1 VTDRVRVAAAL
12 LASRMARGRL
22 ASPFTAR
29 EVYRNDWTGLTE
41 PRVLGEA
48 LECLRELG
56 WIRPEAVMA
65 RDGGRPTVR
74 FHINP
79 RVAQVGEVL
88 SVLSVGI
95 RGEAGANRPAAAR
108 PRPGLGLDHEHRVG
122 RRVEAAQWWRGGEL
136 IHPADTAE

>member
-1 VTDRVRVAAAL
+1 MEATAEVRVSAELLTGRKNGAALCGYLEAHARRLYATVTDRVRVGAAL

-29 EVYRNDWTGLTE
+29 EVYGNDWTGLTE
-41 PRVLGEA
+41 PRVVGEA

-56 WIRPEAVMA
+56 WIRPEAALA

-79 RVAQVGEVL
+79 RVT
-88 SVLSVGI
+88 S
-95 RGEAGANRPAAAR
+95 R
-108 PRPGLGLDHEHRVG
+108 
-122 RRVEAAQWWRGGEL
+122 
-136 IHPADTAE
+136 